1 MENGGTL
8 SGGFSENQ
16 LQSYTAIA
24 DVTPNTN
31 GLKTAEKQDDGSFTF
46 SERTTGSYS
55 GLKDTQL
62 AVAADITPKMCIRDS
77 NNSTVTGT
85 VPYKEGIYYGT
96 AEGYS
101 GDVSVAVV
109 IQEKTIKAIL
119 ITESSDDE
127 RCV

>member
-1 MENGGTL
+1 MVHR
-8 SGGFSENQ
+8 
-16 LQSYTAIA
+16 TARKI
-24 DVTPNTN
+24 TI
-31 GLKTAEKQDDGSFTF
+31 
-46 SERTTGSYS
+46 TT
-55 GLKDTQL
+55 
-62 AVAADITPKMCIRDS
+62 VITIVRQMTIS
-77 NNSTVTGT
+77 STVTGT

-127 RCV
+127 AFFNRAMDVVKKVIQDTEDRRCRYSVRSNL